1 MSIRRSMNRPPVRPL
16 GLQFDREA
24 LWMARISFVM
34 TMEIGTSPGAGFL
47 AAERR
52 FGKDAVELTTR
63 FLSGNKN

>member
-1 MSIRRSMNRPPVRPL
+1 MSTRRLMNRPSVKPL

-24 LWMARISFVM
+24 LWLARISFMM
-34 TMEIGTSPGAGFL
+34 TMEIGTSQGAEFL

-52 FGKDAVELTTR
+52 FSKDAIELTTR

>member
-1 MSIRRSMNRPPVRPL
+1 MSTRRLMNRPAVKPL

-24 LWMARISFVM
+24 LWLARISFMM
-34 TMEIGTSPGAGFL
+34 TMEIGTSQGAEFL

-52 FGKDAVELTTR
+52 FSKDAIELTTR